1 MKSRVG
7 AIAQLLFVDLVGSV
21 LWFPVWWYTRG
32 LQRVIDLAYATIVY
46 RIRAYALGVWIR
58 NFFVPM
64 YGLYDWTS
72 RLISVF
78 MRLVVLIGRCIA
90 LFVEIV
96 MYAIGIAAW
105 VILPPVALILAI
117 QGGVLSAIRDRASS
131 L

>member
-7 AIAQLLFVDLVGSV
+7 AIAQLLFVDLVGSI

-46 RIRAYALGVWIR
+46 RIRAYAFGVWIR

-64 YGLYDWTS
+64 YGLHDWTS

-78 MRLVVLIGRCIA
+78 MRLVVLIGRCIG
-90 LFVEIV
+90 LLVEIIV
-96 MYAIGIAAW
+96 YAIGIAAW
-105 VILPPVALILAI
+105 IILPPAALILAI
-117 QGGVLSAIRDRASS
+117 QGGVLSVIRDRTSS